1 MLGKLDVNPAFIAA
15 ERWAMNDGSYAKTAN
30 RQVLGVMN
38 RFEFELEYV
47 RERYGNDLMQQSLWR
62 SDTLA
67 GPLRGGTR
75 TPREELLA
83 MVEQKSM

>member
-1 MLGKLDVNPAFIAA
+1 MLDRLDVNPAFIAA
-15 ERWAMNDGSYAKTAN
+15 ERWAMNEGSYAKTAN

-38 RFEFELEYV
+38 RFEFELEYM
-47 RERYGNDLMQQSLWR
+47 RERYDDDLMQLSLWQ

-67 GPLRGGTR
+67 GPLRDGTR

-83 MVEQKSM
+83 IVDQASM